1 MNNSTFNPDWLIQT
15 PKQLTDATPD
25 VMPHILNGLSRQDV
39 ARLMRTCRELRDSV
53 KDACGAVS
61 IGTPFINSQNIGH
74 IREAFK
80 PFISRSPVF
89 EPVPA
94 FMIGDIITLAEH
106 RTAVCCVEKL
116 SDTLLASGSTDHTI
130 KIWNFHT
137 GECIAT
143 ENYGSPI
150 YNISLLPENHL
161 ALGLHNGSIKL
172 LGGSFGE

>member
-1 MNNSTFNPDWLIQT
+1 MNNSTFNPDWLIHT
-15 PKQLTDATPD
+15 PEQLTDATPD
-25 VMPHILNGLSRQDV
+25 VMPHILNGLSRQDT
-39 ARLMRTCRELRDSV
+39 ARLMCTCRELRDSV

-61 IGTPFINSQNIGH
+61 IGSPFINSQTIVH

-116 SDTLLASGSTDHTI
+116 SDTLLASGSYDETI
-130 KIWNFHT
+130 KIWNFQT
-137 GECIAT
+137 GD
-143 ENYGSPI
+143 
-150 YNISLLPENHL
+150 HL
-161 ALGLHNGSIKL
+161 RTLAGHDVYV
-172 LGGSFGE
+172 